1 MLIRGCYIGNN
12 RARGLLIGSRG
23 KVVIEQNVF
32 HTPGTAILFEGDG
45 RYWYEQSGVRD
56 VTIRDNVFDNC
67 MYGSATWGSAVIAV
81 GSGIPDKEHSR
92 YHRNILVENNTFRG
106 FDRRIVNLYCVDGFT
121 FRGNKVEFSD
131 ADYPAF
137 GDPAQRFVFKYCDN
151 VQVDELSE

>member
-1 MLIRGCYIGNN
+1 
-12 RARGLLIGSRG
+12 
-23 KVVIEQNVF
+23 
-32 HTPGTAILFEGDG
+32 
-45 RYWYEQSGVRD
+45 
-56 VTIRDNVFDNC
+56 
-67 MYGSATWGSAVIAV
+67 MYGSATWGSDVIAV

-137 GDPAQRFVFKYCDN
+137 GNPAQRFVFKYCDN

>member
-1 MLIRGCYIGNN
+1 M
-12 RARGLLIGSRG
+12 
-23 KVVIEQNVF
+23 VIEKNTF

-81 GSGIPDKEHSR
+81 GSGIPDREHSR
-92 YHRNILVENNTFRG
+92 YHRGIVVENNVFRG
-106 FDRRIVNLYCVDGFT
+106 FDHRIVNLYCVDGFT
-121 FRGNKVEFSD
+121 FRGNTIEFTE

-137 GDPAQRFVFKYCDN
+137 GAPEEQFVYRNCDH
-151 VQVDELSE
+151 VTIE